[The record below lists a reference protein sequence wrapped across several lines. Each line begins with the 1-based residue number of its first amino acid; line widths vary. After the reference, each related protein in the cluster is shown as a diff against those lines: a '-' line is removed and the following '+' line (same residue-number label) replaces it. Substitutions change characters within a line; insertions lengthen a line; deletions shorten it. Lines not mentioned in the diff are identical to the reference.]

1 LARLGNFRNF
11 NNNFSNT
18 FLSLTANFMDLE
30 KSKNEFLKESENIQ
44 DLKNLEA
51 LRIKY
56 LGRKGIVADF
66 LQELKNMPADNR
78 KEAGNKINS
87 FKREVKLA
95 IEEKSQMFSARGGS
109 ALGGQKKEW
118 FDVTIPGIR
127 HPRGH
132 FHPRTIVLRQVEGIF
147 QSMGFSVVDG
157 PELET
162 DWYNF
167 EALNIPPD
175 HPARDMQDTFYVENP
190 AGGSDLVMRTQTSPV
205 QVRFME
211 KNNPPLR
218 IIAPGKVF
226 RREATDASH
235 DYQFYQIE
243 GLMVDKHISVADFK
257 GVIEEF
263 FRRFYGRKVEVRL
276 RPSYFPFTEPSFEID
291 ISCVFC
297 DKKGCRICSHGGW
310 LEVAGAGMVNQFVFE
325 SAGYARNEWQGFAF
339 GFGFERLVMMK
350 YKIDDIRLLNS
361 GDLRFLKQF

>member
-1 LARLGNFRNF
+1 MELIKLKIEFQQA
-11 NNNFSNT
+11 
-18 FLSLTANFMDLE
+18 LE
-30 KSKNEFLKESENIQ
+30 KIEDEKALD
-44 DLKNLEA
+44 DL
-51 LRIKY
+51 RVKY
-56 LGRKGIVADF
+56 MGRKGVVAD
-66 LQELKNMPADNR
+66 LLNELKNMPPEQKR
-78 KEAGNKINS
+78 EAGNKINS
-87 FKREVKLA
+87 FKREVDLA
-95 IEEKSQMFSARGGS
+95 LEEKRQLLITSSKS
-109 ALGGQKKEW
+109 LKNDW
-118 FDVTIPGIR
+118 FDMSIPGVK

-132 FHPRTIVLRQVEGIF
+132 FHPRTIVMRQAESIF
-147 QSMGFSVVDG
+147 QSMGFSVADG

-167 EALNIPPD
+167 EALNIPKE
-175 HPARDMQDTFYVENP
+175 HPARDMQDTFYVANP
-190 AGGSDLVMRTQTSPV
+190 GGGSDLVMRTQTSPV

-211 KNNPPLR
+211 KNAPPLR
-218 IIAPGKVF
+218 IIAPGRVF

-257 GVIEEF
+257 GVIAEF
-263 FRRFYGRKVEVRL
+263 FKRFYGKKVDVRL

-297 DKKGCRICSHGGW
+297 NKKGCRICSNGGW
-310 LEVAGAGMVNQFVFE
+310 LEVAGAGMVNQIVFE

-350 YKIDDIRLLNS
+350 YKVDDIRLLNG

>member
-1 LARLGNFRNF
+1 
-11 NNNFSNT
+11 
-18 FLSLTANFMDLE
+18 MDLE
-30 KSKNEFLKESENIQ
+30 KSKNEFFQELGNIQ
-44 DLKNLEA
+44 DLKSLEV
-51 LRIKY
+51 LRVKY
-56 LGRKGIVADF
+56 LGRKGMIADF
-66 LQELKNMPADNR
+66 LQELKNMPADNK

-87 FKREVKLA
+87 FKQEVELA
-95 IEEKSQMFSARGGS
+95 IEEQRQMFQVSS
-109 ALGGQKKEW
+109 FKLQEKEW
-118 FDVTIPGIR
+118 FDVTVPGIK
-127 HPRGH
+127 HPKGH
-132 FHPRTIVLRQVEGIF
+132 FHPRTIVMRQIENIF

-175 HPARDMQDTFYVENP
+175 HPARDMQDTFYVADP
-190 AGGSDLVMRTQTSPV
+190 ANGSDLVMRTQTSPV

-218 IIAPGKVF
+218 IIVPGRVF

-235 DYQFYQIE
+235 DYQFYQVE
-243 GLMVDKHISVADFK
+243 GLMVDKNISVANFK
-257 GVIEEF
+257 AVITEF
-263 FRRFYGRKVEVRL
+263 FKRFYGKKVEVRL

-291 ISCVFC
+291 IGCVFC
-297 DKKGCRICSHGGW
+297 NKKGCRICSQGGW
-310 LEVAGAGMVNQFVFE
+310 LEVAGAGMVNQIVFE
-325 SAGYARNEWQGFAF
+325 SVGYTRNEWQGFAF